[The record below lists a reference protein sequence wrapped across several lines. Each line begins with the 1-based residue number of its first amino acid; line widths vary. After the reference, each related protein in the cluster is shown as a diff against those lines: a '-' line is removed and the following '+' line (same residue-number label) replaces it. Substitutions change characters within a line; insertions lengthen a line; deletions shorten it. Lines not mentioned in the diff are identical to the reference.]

1 MPPPLN
7 FYSSYSK
14 GTIKDARFY
23 YSYNIRFN
31 TSGSSASK
39 LEALIAIRSTYPT
52 NNTSANPSDVPIALK
67 SINLTIAVTV
77 PTERHL
83 TYARLLRALCI
94 RLSFSPFFLYIAS
107 SSPFT
112 PLVPYL

>member
-1 MPPPLN
+1 MYKQALYSHSKASAKYTSDSFIPP
-7 FYSSYSK
+7 
-14 GTIKDARFY
+14 
-23 YSYNIRFN
+23 
-31 TSGSSASK
+31 
-39 LEALIAIRSTYPT
+39 
-52 NNTSANPSDVPIALK
+52 
-67 SINLTIAVTV
+67 VTV